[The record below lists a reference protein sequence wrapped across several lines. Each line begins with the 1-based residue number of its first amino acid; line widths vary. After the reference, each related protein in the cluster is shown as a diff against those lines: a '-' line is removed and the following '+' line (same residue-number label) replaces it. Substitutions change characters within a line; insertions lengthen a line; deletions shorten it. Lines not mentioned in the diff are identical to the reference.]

1 MEQFN
6 VTANLF
12 LSIMPVVVFCSI
24 VVASFLV
31 FCTRVVLYGMPKSP
45 RVQQESNSIFLSKLF
60 MEFWTWFIKPIVQ
73 FLIKLRITP
82 DAITIMGAIVAAGAG
97 LAFHFG
103 SFLVGGWMILAAG
116 TFDMLDGNVAR
127 ATNAVSKSGA
137 FLDSTLDRYAE
148 LFMFAGLISYYK
160 DTSFLVVVLLA
171 VIGSMMVSYAR
182 ARAEGVGV
190 EARMGNMQR
199 TERIVYL
206 GLGTAFAPVVASL
219 VEPNAVKPYY
229 HLGMLVITVVA
240 IFANATAIRRMI
252 HTYYSLKVSNGK
264 SQAKVIPLPEVQPP
278 KLTRVSVRAVGNDSY
293 QCSADRAG

>member
-1 MEQFN
+1 MNQLTVN
-6 VTANLF
+6 SNLF
-12 LSIMPVVVFCSI
+12 WTVMPVAVFCTI
-24 VVASFLV
+24 VVTSFLV
-31 FCTRVVLYGMPKSP
+31 FCAKVLVYGMPKSP
-45 RVQQESNSIFLSKLF
+45 RVQQEGDSIFLSKLF
-60 MEFWTWFIKPIVQ
+60 MEFWTWFIRPIVQ
-73 FLIKLRITP
+73 LLIKFRVSP

-97 LAFHFG
+97 LAFYFG

-127 ATNAVSKSGA
+127 AINGTSKSGA

-171 VIGSMMVSYAR
+171 VIGSMMVSYSR

-219 VEPNAVKPYY
+219 IEPNAIKPYY

-252 HTYYSLKVSNGK
+252 YTYKTLKVSNGK
-264 SQAKVIPLPEVQPP
+264 PEASVISLPKSQPRELN
-278 KLTRVSVRAVGNDSY
+278 RVSLQAAGD
-293 QCSADRAG
+293 DRYR